1 MTDAREAAARALMRM
16 DGAGAY
22 SNLVIDALIAK
33 NGLTPRDGA
42 FAAALFYSTLERM
55 LTIDHILARY
65 SAKPLSALTPA
76 VRASLRLGIC
86 QLLYMDGVDDYAAVS
101 ESVNLVK
108 ALGCAR
114 ASGFVNG
121 VLRAFL
127 RDGKAVPPAEG
138 SRAERL
144 AVEYS
149 CPAWLVEVWLAS
161 YGEEAALRMLAG
173 SLGKAPVY
181 LRANTLLTTPEA
193 LCERLASEG
202 AQAVPA
208 APPDGCVAVRG
219 RLAVETLPAFA
230 EGLFHVQDRASQL
243 CAEALGALPGERV
256 LDACAAPGGKT
267 FTAAE
272 RMENRGEVVARDLH
286 RKRADLVEKGARR
299 LGVSIVTA
307 SAGDAGIFDPA
318 LGKFDRV
325 LCDVPCSGFGVI
337 RRKPEIKYKPRESIQ
352 NLPEIQYKILQTSA
366 QYLRSGGRLV
376 YSTCTLLP
384 AENER
389 VVERFLA
396 ENEAFVP
403 LSEEIHT
410 GEREDTDGFF
420 TACLERR

>member
-1 MTDAREAAARALMRM
+1 MKDARTAAAQALMRM
-16 DGAGAY
+16 EGAGAY
-22 SNLVIDALIAK
+22 SNLVIDALSAK
-33 NGLTPRDGA
+33 NGLSPRDGA
-42 FAAALFYSTLERM
+42 FAAALFYGTLERM

-76 VRASLRLGIC
+76 VRASLRMGVC

-108 ALGCAR
+108 SLGCVR

-127 RDGKAVPPAEG
+127 RDGKAVPPAGG
-138 SRAERL
+138 SRAGQL
-144 AVEYS
+144 AVDYS
-149 CPAWLVEVWLAS
+149 CPAWLVEEWLAS

-181 LRANTLLTTPEA
+181 LRANTLRITPEA
-193 LCERLASEG
+193 LCERLVAEG
-202 AQAVPA
+202 AEAVPA
-208 APPDGCVAVRG
+208 APPGGCVAVRG
-219 RLAVETLPAFA
+219 RLAVETLSAFA

-267 FTAAE
+267 FTIAE

-286 RKRADLVEKGARR
+286 QKRADLVAQGARR

-307 SAGDAGIFDPA
+307 SAGDAGVYDPA
-318 LGKFDRV
+318 LGEFDRV

-337 RRKPEIKYKPRESIQ
+337 RRKPEIKYKPPGSIQ
-352 NLPEIQYKILQTSA
+352 NLPEIQYKILQTSS

-396 ENEAFVP
+396 ENGGFGLISQET
-403 LSEEIHT
+403 HT

>member
-149 CPAWLVEVWLAS
+149 CPAWLVEGWRAS
-161 YGEEAALRMLAG
+161 YGEEAALRMRAG
-173 SLGKAPVY
+173 ALGKA
-181 LRANTLLTTPEA
+181 
-193 LCERLASEG
+193 
-202 AQAVPA
+202 
-208 APPDGCVAVRG
+208 
-219 RLAVETLPAFA
+219 
-230 EGLFHVQDRASQL
+230 
-243 CAEALGALPGERV
+243 
-256 LDACAAPGGKT
+256 
-267 FTAAE
+267 
-272 RMENRGEVVARDLH
+272 VVAHSLDLLLAH
-286 RKRADLVEKGARR
+286 APERCAIVARQIAAR
-299 LGVSIVTA
+299 
-307 SAGDAGIFDPA
+307 P
-318 LGKFDRV
+318 
-325 LCDVPCSGFGVI
+325 
-337 RRKPEIKYKPRESIQ
+337 
-352 NLPEIQYKILQTSA
+352 
-366 QYLRSGGRLV
+366 
-376 YSTCTLLP
+376 
-384 AENER
+384 
-389 VVERFLA
+389 
-396 ENEAFVP
+396 
-403 LSEEIHT
+403 
-410 GEREDTDGFF
+410 
-420 TACLERR
+420 